1 MPTTYQL
8 LRFDA
13 WQATRYC
20 ANGLWHLLYNFIFY
34 LASMLNLKNSLNNLT
49 GGWLMLW
56 EVVKVV
62 AMALIIVI
70 LVKHFLFQPFFVQ
83 GASMEP
89 TYQDREYLIIDE
101 LSYRF
106 HEPQRGDV
114 VVFRYPNDPSQYFI
128 KRVIGLPGD
137 TVEVREGSVW
147 VNGKRLDESS
157 YLDVSV
163 ETIGTTDL
171 TIPAG
176 YYFLM
181 GDNHYSYVSN
191 NFVIP
196 PYNQQ
201 HLCFLK
207 NRRHLKNHLFLK
219 RVKPPCLFV
228 A

>member
-1 MPTTYQL
+1 
-8 LRFDA
+8 
-13 WQATRYC
+13 
-20 ANGLWHLLYNFIFY
+20 
-34 LASMLNLKNSLNNLT
+34 
-49 GGWLMLW
+49 MLW

-181 GDNHYSYVSN
+181 GDNRTASLDSRIFGAVSRKAIVGRTWVRAWPLDRLTHFTTATYPTTSSYLPTTSN
-191 NFVIP
+191 I
-196 PYNQQ
+196 Y
-201 HLCFLK
+201 
-207 NRRHLKNHLFLK
+207 
-219 RVKPPCLFV
+219 
-228 A
+228 AS